1 MLTAHFSEKE
11 CECHCGCGDYEMS
24 HDFMESLERIRLEMK
39 RPLNLSSAKRCPA
52 HNMKVS
58 KTGRHGPHTFG
69 RAVDVLISGADALRL
84 VEVARKYGMSGI
96 GLQQRGPHNKRFV
109 HMDNLNSTTDK
120 EIGFEGPRPWLWS
133 YA

>member
-1 MLTAHFSEKE
+1 MLTPHFSEKE
-11 CECHCGCGDYEMS
+11 CECHCGCGDDEMS
-24 HDFMESLERIRLEMK
+24 HDYMEILERIRLEMK

-109 HMDNLNSTTDK
+109 HIDNLGIEYTKLT
-120 EIGFEGPRPWLWS
+120 GGPRPWLWS